1 MRRIRYYVFKAGAKQ
16 PFAELPAVIHQF
28 LDEQGL
34 KRASFLYYFEAL
46 EFEGSVN
53 PCRRIYKDIPMI
65 GEPKLV
71 KQDGTY
77 DRQVITNMAGK
88 PGVDETAILPFMKKN
103 ARTYGADAKICY
115 FDVDFH
121 GKSIPHAFKEP
132 LIEDQPEDVLLYRSV
147 YGSGIGLE
155 KDVFGSKVYLCIDEV
170 FDGVYYDPKPYFDA
184 FRALLNGQKCNI
196 ESIDVIYTHEELEH
210 AQLLS
215 DKCKPA
221 VNKARDFFAARVNNL
236 TCGGKSYGIVVCAA
250 APALKRE
257 AKKRGYVYK
266 GSGGYGWFEATK
278 KTPSGNELVFT
289 FDHPQ
294 FFEVRIGL
302 TFHAPGVHKTLFFVT
317 ALPEKQQ
324 DYDDFVESIF
334 NVTDEYIS
342 TLLPELDGYFTET
355 PAWFEH
361 EWSNPQDDPELR

>member
-1 MRRIRYYVFKAGAKQ
+1 MRRIRYYVFKAGAKL
-16 PFAELPAVIHQF
+16 PFAELPAIIHQF
-28 LDEQGL
+28 LGEQGL
-34 KRASFLYYFEAL
+34 KSASFLYYFEAL

-53 PCRRIYKDIPMI
+53 PCQRIYKDIPMI
-65 GEPKLV
+65 GEPEPV
-71 KQDGTY
+71 KQRGAY

-88 PGVDETAILPFMKKN
+88 PGVNETAILPFMKKI

-121 GKSIPHAFKEP
+121 GKSIPHAYKKPINEH
-132 LIEDQPEDVLLYRSV
+132 QPESILL
-147 YGSGIGLE
+147 YGSGILLE
-155 KDVFGSKVYLCIDEV
+155 KDVFGSKFALCVDEI

-184 FRALLNGQKCNI
+184 FRALLNDQKCSI
-196 ESIDVIYTHEELEH
+196 EYIDVIYTPEELEH
-210 AQLLS
+210 ALFLS

-221 VNKARDFFAARVNNL
+221 VNKAREFFAARVNNL
-236 TCGGKSYGIVVCAA
+236 TCGGKSVGLGVCAA

-266 GSGGYGWFEATK
+266 GSGGAGWFEATK
-278 KTPSGNELVFT
+278 KTPNGNELVFT

-302 TFHAPGVHKTLFFVT
+302 TFHAPGVHKSLFFVT
-317 ALPEKQQ
+317 ALPEKQR
-324 DYDDFVESIF
+324 DYDVFVESVF

-361 EWSNPQDDPELR
+361 EWSNPQNDPELS